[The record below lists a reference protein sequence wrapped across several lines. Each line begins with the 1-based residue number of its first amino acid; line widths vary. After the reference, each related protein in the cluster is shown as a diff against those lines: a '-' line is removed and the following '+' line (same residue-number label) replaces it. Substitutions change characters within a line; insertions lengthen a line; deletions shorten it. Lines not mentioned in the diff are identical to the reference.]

1 MVFATLHTNS
11 ASQSIDRMIDVFPPH
26 QQPQVRAQLSNIL
39 MAIVSQR
46 LVPSIGGGRVVA
58 AEILVAN
65 PAVRNIIREGKSHQ
79 LDAIIQ
85 TGADQGMQTMD
96 RTLVSLVQAGTVTYD
111 NAREFA
117 VDLVEFERLMRG

>member
-1 MVFATLHTNS
+1 
-11 ASQSIDRMIDVFPPH
+11 
-26 QQPQVRAQLSNIL
+26 
-39 MAIVSQR
+39 
-46 LVPSIGGGRVVA
+46 VPSIGGGRVVA

-65 PAVRNIIREGKSHQ
+65 PAVRNIIREGKAHQ

-96 RTLVSLVQAGTVTYD
+96 RTLVSLVQAGTITYD

-117 VDLVEFERLMRG
+117 VDLTEFERLMRG

>member
-1 MVFATLHTNS
+1 
-11 ASQSIDRMIDVFPPH
+11 
-26 QQPQVRAQLSNIL
+26 PQIRAQLSNIL

-65 PAVRNIIREGKSHQ
+65 PAVRNIIREGKAHQ

-96 RTLVSLVQAGTVTYD
+96 RTLVGLVQAGTITYD
-111 NAREFA
+111 SAREFA
-117 VDLVEFERLMRG
+117 VDLTEFERLMRG

>member
-1 MVFATLHTNS
+1 MG
-11 ASQSIDRMIDVFPPH
+11 IC
-26 QQPQVRAQLSNIL
+26 
-39 MAIVSQR
+39 SQR

-65 PAVRNIIREGKSHQ
+65 PAVRNVIREGKSHQ

-85 TGADQGMQTMD
+85 TGAEQGMQTMD
-96 RTLVSLVQAGTVTYD
+96 RTLVNLVQSGTITYD

-117 VDLVEFERLMRG
+117 VDLTEFERLMRG